1 MEARNR
7 SLPDW
12 LTRIRT
18 HQIVLPRFQRFE
30 AWGYGQVEN
39 LLNTVLQGLPS
50 GAVLTLEVGNEELFR
65 SRPIVTAPEAGE
77 KVTEHLL
84 DGQQR
89 LTSLWR
95 SLNNSYEDRLY
106 LIKLESD
113 EEAST
118 PQVISVGRY
127 EKKGLR
133 YPLWADQANELWK
146 RKLLPIHLMRP
157 DAEKEAKDW
166 AKAAGADSDA
176 IIEILET
183 INFIRN
189 KFSVYNIPFLS
200 LPVTTKPEVA
210 LNVFIQMNTSSS
222 PLTAFDIV
230 VAQLE
235 AATGKSLHGYIEEL
249 KRETNHINRFGS
261 IEETVLAVAALLD
274 GKVPSKSTY
283 LSREFSNS
291 FEENWPQIKVG
302 IKKALSFLADEKIY
316 DSRRLPTEV
325 VMSVISALW
334 AGAPEG
340 LDKGGE
346 ARMIIRKY
354 IWRSFF
360 TDRYDRSTN
369 TRSFADYKELIKLIA
384 EENGTPEI
392 FNEALYPISQAE
404 DLLVTAW
411 PTRKDR
417 LARAILAISLKA
429 GGFDFADSAPASY
442 ENIQNRE
449 YHHIFPKS
457 WLENRNYKDHE
468 INRAL
473 NCALIS
479 WRTNRNISAKTPSEY
494 VAERMEKS
502 SLGEEEVR
510 RRLESHLVPI
520 EELHA
525 NDYPAFIQ
533 KRADLIIQWANK
545 LCEGQI
551 IEGML

>member
-1 MEARNR
+1 
-7 SLPDW
+7 L
-12 LTRIRT
+12 
-18 HQIVLPRFQRFE
+18 V
-30 AWGYGQVEN
+30 
-39 LLNTVLQGLPS
+39 
-50 GAVLTLEVGNEELFR
+50 
-65 SRPIVTAPEAGE
+65 
-77 KVTEHLL
+77 
-84 DGQQR
+84 R
-89 LTSLWR
+89 LSKD
-95 SLNNSYEDRLY
+95 ED
-106 LIKLESD
+106 SQ
-113 EEAST
+113 S
-118 PQVISVGRY
+118 PQVVSIGRY

-133 YPLWADQANELWK
+133 YPLWADQPEELWK
-146 RKLLPIHLMRP
+146 RQLVPVYLMRP
-157 DAEKEAKDW
+157 DAEKEAKEW
-166 AKAAGADSDA
+166 AKAAAAGTDA
-176 IIEILET
+176 IFDIFDT
-183 INFIRN
+183 INQFRN
-189 KFSVYNIPFLS
+189 KFSIYNIPFLS

-249 KRETNHINRFGS
+249 KRETNNISRFGS

-283 LSREFSNS
+283 LSQEFSNS
-291 FEENWPQIKVG
+291 FEKNWPLVKSG
-302 IKKALSFLADEKIY
+302 IKKALAFLADEKIY

-334 AGAPEG
+334 AAAPEG

-354 IWRSFF
+354 TWRSFF

-369 TRSFADYKELIKLIA
+369 TRSFADYKELAKLMA
-384 EENGTPEI
+384 DEDGNPEI
-392 FNEALYPISQAE
+392 FNEITYPISQTE

-449 YHHIFPKS
+449 YHHIFPKA
-457 WLENRNYKDHE
+457 WLESREHKDHE

-520 EELHA
+520 DELQN
-525 NDYPAFIQ
+525 NDYPAFIN

-545 LCEGQI
+545 LCSGQI